1 MEMKNTTSTFSFFHR
16 IGMVY
21 STSYDHVYQVNNGLT
36 GLTEMKIR
44 WFAVDET
51 NMPFFITGF
60 YNVNSKGFGYM

>member
-1 MEMKNTTSTFSFFHR
+1 
-16 IGMVY
+16 MVY